1 MKILDKNFNV
11 ELISF
16 EDKSTKR
23 DTYRK
28 VVFKVDGEVYH
39 YTYAGGRPMT
49 LSSVVKDTGE
59 KVYSPWKYI
68 PNGAY
73 YQEIGRK
80 LSIEQRAK

>member
-1 MKILDKNFNV
+1 MKILDKDFNV

-16 EDKSTKR
+16 EDKSTKG

-28 VVFKVDGEVYH
+28 VIFKADGEVYL

-59 KVYSPWKYI
+59 EVYSPWKHI
-68 PNGAY
+68 PNGSY
-73 YQEIGRK
+73 YEEIGRK
-80 LSIEQRAK
+80 LSIQQRAK